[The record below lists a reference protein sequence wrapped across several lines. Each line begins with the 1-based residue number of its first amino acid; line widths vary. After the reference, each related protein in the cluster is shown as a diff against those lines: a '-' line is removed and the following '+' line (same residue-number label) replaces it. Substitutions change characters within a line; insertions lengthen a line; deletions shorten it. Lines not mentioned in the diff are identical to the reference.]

1 MLCRR
6 TAAALQLKDDPQ
18 YESTI
23 DMVLKF
29 NNVFDILNIS
39 STHQGVSKRN
49 KFKESITTADDWRFE
64 VTNQLPTVTQIN
76 GLVLKQIYDMAQV
89 TLLPNKFAQIPI
101 LTSEYPKF
109 I

>member
-1 MLCRR
+1 MLSRR

-23 DMVLKF
+23 DMILKF

-49 KFKESITTADDWRFE
+49 KFKENITTADDWRFE

-76 GLVLKQIYDMAQV
+76 GLVLKRIYDMAQV
-89 TLLPNKFAQIPI
+89 TLLPNKFA
-101 LTSEYPKF
+101 
-109 I
+109 

>member
-1 MLCRR
+1 M
-6 TAAALQLKDDPQ
+6 
-18 YESTI
+18 I
-23 DMVLKF
+23 LKF

-49 KFKESITTADDWRFE
+49 KFKENITTADDWRFE

-76 GLVLKQIYDMAQV
+76 GLVLKRIYDMAQV
-89 TLLPNKFAQIPI
+89 TLLPNKFAQILI